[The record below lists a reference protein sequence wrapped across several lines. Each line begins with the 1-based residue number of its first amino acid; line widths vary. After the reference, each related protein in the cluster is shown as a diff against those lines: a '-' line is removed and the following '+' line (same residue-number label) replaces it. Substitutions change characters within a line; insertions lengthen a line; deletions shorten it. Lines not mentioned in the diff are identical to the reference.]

1 MTLDKILEEINKANS
16 IVILTHEN
24 PDGDAIGSSLA
35 MYNILKAYGKNPDVI
50 IPEYSKIFEF
60 LPGTKEIK
68 KESQVQ
74 KYDLAI
80 SLDCPTIGRLNGF
93 ASYFENA
100 KSKIVIDHH
109 GTNTMFG
116 DLNYVNPDAP
126 ACAQILIV
134 MFEYFGFEISK
145 DIATCII
152 TGIITDTGGFAYS
165 GVTAETFEFAA
176 SLLKKGVNVS
186 DIYKRVLQTTTK
198 PCFELTRV
206 ALNRLEFFEEG
217 KVAFTYITQA
227 DMQSVD
233 AKTGDHEGIVEIGRN
248 VEDVE
253 VSVFAREIEDGWRLS
268 LRSNQY
274 INVSDVCIM
283 FGGGGHPRAAGA
295 TITGNIE
302 EVKEKDSNELIESND
317 NSTSKSEQKVEA
329 KNKTPKSETKQEEKQ
344 PSSEIPKVDTD
355 TKKDITAWDE
365 LGITEDEYYNSPAW
379 SWAKVDFAIEKYG
392 SQEECLNACIEY
404 GESTGMGYSCST
416 INSFSGRYLGEMLKL
431 F

>member
-176 SLLKKGVNVS
+176 ELLSRGVNVS
-186 DIYKRVLQTTTK
+186 EIYKKTLQT
-198 PCFELTRV
+198 
-206 ALNRLEFFEEG
+206 
-217 KVAFTYITQA
+217 
-227 DMQSVD
+227 
-233 AKTGDHEGIVEIGRN
+233 
-248 VEDVE
+248 
-253 VSVFAREIEDGWRLS
+253 VS
-268 LRSNQY
+268 
-274 INVSDVCIM
+274 
-283 FGGGGHPRAAGA
+283 
-295 TITGNIE
+295 
-302 EVKEKDSNELIESND
+302 KEKFFSS
-317 NSTSKSEQKVEA
+317 
-329 KNKTPKSETKQEEKQ
+329 
-344 PSSEIPKVDTD
+344 SSE
-355 TKKDITAWDE
+355 
-365 LGITEDEYYNSPAW
+365 
-379 SWAKVDFAIEKYG
+379 
-392 SQEECLNACIEY
+392 
-404 GESTGMGYSCST
+404 
-416 INSFSGRYLGEMLKL
+416 
-431 F
+431 